1 MLFRTGIK
9 IFLMVSSKKIFLKNL
24 KFLNFFA
31 GPGSWNFSKITRSLY
46 SKYEPKTHRNY
57 PKCCSERELRLS
69 WWFWVKN
76 FFWKISNFW
85 TFLQVWGSWNFS
97 KITRSLY
104 SKYEPKIHR
113 NYPKCCSERE
123 LRLSWWFRVK
133 KIFGKISNF
142 WTFLLVWGHEIFQK
156 SLGPY
161 IQNASLKLT
170 ETTHNVVRNVYLD
183 YFIGFE
189 KNNFFGKIWNFWT
202 FLQVQGHEIFRKS
215 LGPYIQNASLKLT
228 ETTQNVVRNV
238 YLDFLIGF
246 KK

>member
-9 IFLMVSSKKIFLKNL
+9 TFLMVSSKKFFWKNF

-46 SKYEPKTHRNY
+46 SKCEPKTHRNY
-57 PKCCSERELRLS
+57 QKCFSECVFGLSYWFRE
-69 WWFWVKN
+69 KQ
-76 FFWKISNFW
+76 FFWKNLKFLNF
-85 TFLQVWGSWNFS
+85 FSGPGSWNFS

-113 NYPKCCSERE
+113 NYPKGCSEGE

-133 KIFGKISNF
+133 KFFWKISNF
-142 WTFLLVWGHEIFQK
+142 WNFLQVRGHEIFQK

-170 ETTHNVVRNVYLD
+170 ETTQNLVYW
-183 YFIGFE
+183 FE
-189 KNNFFGKIWNFWT
+189 NWT
-202 FLQVQGHEIFRKS
+202 FLLISSKTIFLEKFEIFELFCRSRGMKFFND
-215 LGPYIQNASLKLT
+215 YY
-228 ETTQNVVRNV
+228 V
-238 YLDFLIGF
+238 LIF
-246 KK
+246 KIRA